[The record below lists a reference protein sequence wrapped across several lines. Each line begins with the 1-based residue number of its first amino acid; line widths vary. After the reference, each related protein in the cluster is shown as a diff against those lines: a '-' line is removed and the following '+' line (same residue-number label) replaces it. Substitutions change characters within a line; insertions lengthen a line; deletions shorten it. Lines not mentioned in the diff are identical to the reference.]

1 LFRRKIKGW
10 SANIEAKNRRIKDRL
25 SVEYNNL
32 DIISESRVLSEQ
44 ERARLKEI
52 SIELNRIWE
61 MEEIKQDKELGREI
75 LEKGIRILNIFMLL
89 LIKEGGK

>member
-1 LFRRKIKGW
+1 
-10 SANIEAKNRRIKDRL
+10 
-25 SVEYNNL
+25 
-32 DIISESRVLSEQ
+32 
-44 ERARLKEI
+44 LKEI